1 MTVKT
6 AVSFTERHH
15 KYARKKVE
23 EGSFASVSSVV
34 ASALEQAMLDEE
46 ERDASLKAMTETIR
60 RRMKTP
66 RDEFVLMDESET
78 VFDEM
83 RDLITSR

>member
-15 KYARKKVE
+15 QYARKKVE

-46 ERDASLKAMTETIR
+46 EREASLEAMTETIR

-66 RDEFVLMDESET
+66 RDEFVVMDESDT

-83 RDLITSR
+83 RELITSR